1 VPKAIKLSSRD
12 INFRRF
18 TTGLSVSVCLVGA
31 LSCTPPVAIATFA
44 ASAETAISAGPAI
57 FADIHHSCARRE
69 LDEQRIVAKYPHAGQ
84 SQPDDAMP
92 GQSVCASFVPEVK
105 ELEHVSSILGS
116 YFRTMQQLAA
126 FDESK
131 VSVQAKEAGES
142 AGTAAILSLN
152 QIDSVAKLSGLIT
165 RAFTQHYQRSKL
177 IELLRAADPHVA
189 VVCQVLE
196 SVLSKDYS
204 GLLDEEE
211 RAMKRRYQR
220 VSGVDN
226 PATVL
231 LLNRAYSEDLAEL
244 QRRRAAANGYAAA
257 LEQVRDGHHQLA
269 TDAGRLK
276 NKEIALALAP
286 YISRIQ
292 TLVAQIQSHP

>member
-1 VPKAIKLSSRD
+1 MPKAIKLSSRD
-12 INFRRF
+12 TKGRRLI
-18 TTGLSVSVCLVGA
+18 TALSVSVCLLGA

-57 FADIHHSCARRE
+57 FADIHDSCARRQ
-69 LDEQRIVAKYPHAGQ
+69 LDEGRLVAKYPHAGQ

-105 ELEHVSSILGS
+105 ELEHVSFTLGA

-142 AGTAAILSLN
+142 AGAAAILSLN

-165 RAFTQHYQRSKL
+165 RAFTQHYQRGKL
-177 IELLRAADPHVA
+177 IDLLRAADPHVA
-189 VVCQVLE
+189 VVCQALE
-196 SVLSKDYS
+196 TVLSKDYS

-220 VSGVDN
+220 VSGGGN

-231 LLNRAYSEDLAEL
+231 LLNRAYSEDLVEF
-244 QRRRAAANGYAAA
+244 QRRRIAANAYAAA
-257 LEQVRDGHHQLA
+257 LKQVRDGHHQLA
-269 TDAGRLK
+269 IDAGRL
-276 NKEIALALAP
+276 NDKEIALALAP
-286 YISRIQ
+286 YISQIQ
-292 TLVAQIQSHP
+292 TLVAQNQGHP